1 MQQKQ
6 LALMLSATILA
17 LAGHHVQAQ
26 QAAATATPAPLTRA
40 QVKMDRDEFIK
51 SHRWD
56 ENSETWV
63 LKQGFEPPAPMK
75 GRAEVLK
82 ERNEFLKNNRWD
94 ATTGN
99 WIPLVQ
105 PRVISQL
112 SREQVRKETREFI
125 RTHEWDEAAEAWTLK
140 RKVR

>member
-1 MQQKQ
+1 MQQKP
-6 LALMLSATILA
+6 LVLLLSAAILA
-17 LAGHHVQAQ
+17 LAGHPSQAQ
-26 QAAATATPAPLTRA
+26 QTPSASTTSGLTRA
-40 QVKMDRDEFIK
+40 QVKMERDEFIK

-56 ENSETWV
+56 ETSETWV

-82 ERNEFLKNNRWD
+82 ERDEFLKSNRFD
-94 ATTGN
+94 ATTGS
-99 WIPLVQ
+99 WIPLAQ

-112 SREQVRKETREFI
+112 SREQVRKETREFV
-125 RTHEWDEAAEAWTLK
+125 RTHEWDEAAEAWILR

>member
-1 MQQKQ
+1 
-6 LALMLSATILA
+6 
-17 LAGHHVQAQ
+17 
-26 QAAATATPAPLTRA
+26 
-40 QVKMDRDEFIK
+40 
-51 SHRWD
+51 
-56 ENSETWV
+56 
-63 LKQGFEPPAPMK
+63 MK